1 MRVEIS
7 PERLAR
13 ADWEEV
19 LHDLIADMDPWD
31 IDIVELVWRFREY
44 MLKLRSLELEI
55 PGRMLLVGAVLL
67 RLKAGI
73 LKDRNGNGSH
83 GNGNDDNGHDE
94 ERELLITAA
103 QEAEFIPEEGVYISP
118 ELKPSLPRRP
128 RRKITLEELEQALRA
143 ALAQEER
150 KRRSRTRKRS
160 PEVPVPKG
168 EPFSVRARRLWK
180 KLISL
185 VNGKRDVPF
194 HALLSRGDPDE
205 VVARFMEL
213 LHLDARGMVVL
224 SQRKFLGE
232 LVVKVP
238 KDGHRPKGRR

>member
-19 LHDLIADMDPWD
+19 LHDLTADMDPWD

-180 KLISL
+180 KL
-185 VNGKRDVPF
+185 
-194 HALLSRGDPDE
+194 
-205 VVARFMEL
+205 
-213 LHLDARGMVVL
+213 
-224 SQRKFLGE
+224 
-232 LVVKVP
+232 
-238 KDGHRPKGRR
+238 